1 MRSPLTQNRYTDRCL
16 ILALRSHPQL
26 QLKVQSGFWLVLP
39 EKSNS
44 GFPVVNPAYEA
55 AITSIIYLL
64 KGLRY
69 AIAITVSRNF

>member
-1 MRSPLTQNRYTDRCL
+1 MRSH
-16 ILALRSHPQL
+16 LRL

-55 AITSIIYLL
+55 AIASIIYLL
-64 KGLRY
+64 KGLLK
-69 AIAITVSRNF
+69 AIAIPVSHDF

>member
-1 MRSPLTQNRYTDRCL
+1 
-16 ILALRSHPQL
+16 LRSHPQL

-55 AITSIIYLL
+55 AIILPLIKINL
-64 KGLRY
+64 
-69 AIAITVSRNF
+69 ITIE

>member
-1 MRSPLTQNRYTDRCL
+1 
-16 ILALRSHPQL
+16 
-26 QLKVQSGFWLVLP
+26 VQSGFWLVLP

-69 AIAITVSRNF
+69 AIAQIDQRKQYEIYPLGKSFL